1 MIGGIHMP
9 LLAEGAFVHNVQDYP
24 YEAEATYHLKYFI
37 SSALIT
43 LDLILNPDHQLIGRF
58 DNSARYYRYHLDHL
72 FYLLGQINDRLI
84 YKPGRDAALNII
96 KQEHVNLNRN
106 NYRFSEQEFP
116 IISNKI
122 PRNLIEHL
130 DERNLT
136 TLTGKR
142 GVGGFNVIHPDSDP
156 DMVASI
162 KSNRDLYPYN
172 LDLIERKVLFFNAQE
187 KDPSLKQFDIDINEL
202 KSELIKLSHN
212 VNALDDLL
220 SIY

>member
-1 MIGGIHMP
+1 MWWWIWTHPVI
-9 LLAEGAFVHNVQDYP
+9 E
-24 YEAEATYHLKYFI
+24 
-37 SSALIT
+37 
-43 LDLILNPDHQLIGRF
+43 
-58 DNSARYYRYHLDHL
+58 
-72 FYLLGQINDRLI
+72 RL
-84 YKPGRDAALNII
+84 
-96 KQEHVNLNRN
+96 RN

-172 LDLIERKVLFFNAQE
+172 LDLVERKVLFFNAQE